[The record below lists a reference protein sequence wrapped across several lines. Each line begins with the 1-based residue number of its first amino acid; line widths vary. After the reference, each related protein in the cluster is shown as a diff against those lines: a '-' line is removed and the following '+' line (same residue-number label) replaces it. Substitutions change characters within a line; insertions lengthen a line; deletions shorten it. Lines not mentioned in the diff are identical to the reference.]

1 MINLAKSIALIS
13 DHDLNMDKVLQ
24 CIETADKLHTSSFID
39 DIAIIDAKLKSDILS
54 LPMGI
59 RSIKQAQLKQDKV

>member
-1 MINLAKSIALIS
+1 MINLAKSIALIG
-13 DHDLNMDKVLQ
+13 DHDIFMDKVLQ
-24 CIETADKLHTSSFID
+24 FIETADKLHTSSFID

-54 LPMGI
+54 LSMGI

>member
-1 MINLAKSIALIS
+1 MINLAKSISLFG
-13 DHDLNMDKVLQ
+13 DHDLNLDEVLQ
-24 CIETADKLHTSSFID
+24 FIETADKLHTLSFID
-39 DIAIIDAKLKSDILS
+39 DIAIIDAKFKSDILS

>member
-1 MINLAKSIALIS
+1 MINLAKSIALIG
-13 DHDLNMDKVLQ
+13 DHDIFMDKVLQ
-24 CIETADKLHTSSFID
+24 FIETADKLHTSSFID
-39 DIAIIDAKLKSDILS
+39 DIAIIDAKFKSDILS